1 MDCAKPV
8 NKGVVYLE
16 LEVMRKLDLSRIPAR
31 DGTYE
36 NAILRVDAVLHEA
49 RRLAKEIIAE
59 ARARGDK
66 ILTMR

>member
-1 MDCAKPV
+1 MNYAKPAQ
-8 NKGVVYLE
+8 KGVVYLE

-36 NAILRVDAVLHEA
+36 TAILRIDAVLREQ
-49 RRLAKEIIAE
+49 RRLTKEIIVE

-66 ILTMR
+66 ILTLR